1 MLPASYA
8 VPAAAILTVGGLI
21 ACFAGHRLFRFVL
34 GLFGFILGAFV
45 TTSVMGPANTWTLVL
60 AAIVGGLCGSLL
72 MFTAYFMGVGLLG
85 AGLAALALNAVWR
98 FIGGDPPTV
107 VLVIAC
113 VIGALGALSVA
124 KHVVIF
130 GTALAGSWTLIIGA
144 MALMGD
150 PAAMRAASAAD
161 VWVFYPLDPLPARWW
176 IPIAWLG
183 LALVGALV
191 QMGTSGSKSARKAA
205 KK

>member
-8 VPAAAILTVGGLI
+8 VPAAAILAVGGLV

-34 GLFGFILGAFV
+34 GLFGFILGAYV
-45 TTSVMGPANTWTLVL
+45 TTSVMGPANTWTLVI

-85 AGLAALALNAVWR
+85 AGLAALALNAAWR

-113 VIGALGALSVA
+113 VIGALGALSVV

-130 GTALAGSWTLIIGA
+130 GTALAGSWTLIIGV

-176 IPIAWLG
+176 IPIAWIG

-191 QMGTSGSKSARKAA
+191 QMATSGSRSARKQL